1 MPCDADADVCRLSLR
16 MTTLFHYVRA
26 RIGRLFFVGVDF
38 AIVFGVEG
46 AVLGIE
52 LFGGHGENEAVFLA
66 FKAGGVVAAVG
77 IDHALGERAGVDEF
91 GERSGE
97 VAVLLVELAL
107 GAENDAH
114 VGESGG
120 FRVGAGGVAGEF
132 RLVGGGRGLSGR
144 GRNLRE
150 RREDDEYPGG
160 DYRKRTKGPF
170 FYA

>member
-1 MPCDADADVCRLSLR
+1 MTKLDGTTRSLYDRGIGVCG
-16 MTTLFHYVRA
+16 F
-26 RIGRLFFVGVDF
+26 FFVGVDF

-77 IDHALGERAGVDEF
+77 IDHALGERAGADEF

-120 FRVGAGGVAGEF
+120 LRAGAGGVPWGV
-132 RLVGGGRGLSGR
+132 RLVRGGRGANGGS
-144 GRNLRE
+144 RE
-150 RREDDEYPGG
+150 PH
-160 DYRKRTKGPF
+160 
-170 FYA
+170 